1 MAANRKE
8 LADLDPAAAR
18 GRLNRLLE
26 TETELDE
33 MLRETRRMAA
43 EQIASARAEA
53 EERIRKLETELHDAD
68 LELRARIDRERDEAI
83 ANIRAEGQ
91 RERDKLDALE
101 DHLID
106 ELAAYVVERV
116 VGEGPGGRP

>member
-33 MLRETRRMAA
+33 MLRETRRTAA
-43 EQIASARAEA
+43 ELIASARAEA
-53 EERIRKLETELHDAD
+53 EARIRRLEAELHDAD

-91 RERDKLDALE
+91 RERDKLDKL
-101 DHLID
+101 DD
-106 ELAAYVVERV
+106 RFVDQLAAYVVERV
-116 VGEGPGGRP
+116 VGHGPGGRS

>member
-8 LADLDPAAAR
+8 LADLNPAAAR

-43 EQIASARAEA
+43 ELIASARAEA

-68 LELRARIDRERDEAI
+68 LELRAWIDRERDEAI
-83 ANIRAEGQ
+83 ANIRAEAE
-91 RERDKLDALE
+91 RERDQLDALE
-101 DHLID
+101 DRLID

-116 VGEGPGGRP
+116 VGHGPEGRP

>member
-8 LADLDPAAAR
+8 VADLDPAAAR

-33 MLRETRRMAA
+33 MLRETRRTAA
-43 EQIASARAEA
+43 ELIASARAGA
-53 EERIRKLETELHDAD
+53 DDRIRKLEAELHDAD

-83 ANIRAEGQ
+83 AKIRAEGQ
-91 RERDKLDALE
+91 RERDGLDELE
-101 DHLID
+101 DPLID
-106 ELAAYVVERV
+106 ELATYVVERV
-116 VGEGPGGRP
+116 VGQGPGGRS

>member
-43 EQIASARAEA
+43 ELIASARAEA

-83 ANIRAEGQ
+83 ASIQAEAQ
-91 RERDKLDALE
+91 RERDELDALE
-101 DHLID
+101 DRLID

-116 VGEGPGGRP
+116 VGREPGGQP

>member
-33 MLRETRRMAA
+33 MLRETRRTAA
-43 EQIASARAEA
+43 ELIASARAEA

-68 LELRARIDRERDEAI
+68 LELRARIDREQAQAI
-83 ANIRAEGQ
+83 ASIRAEAQ
-91 RERDKLDALE
+91 RERDELDALE
-101 DHLID
+101 DRLID

-116 VGEGPGGRP
+116 VGRESGGPP

>member
-8 LADLDPAAAR
+8 VADLDPAAAR

-33 MLRETRRMAA
+33 MLRETRRTAA
-43 EQIASARAEA
+43 ELIASARAGA
-53 EERIRKLETELHDAD
+53 DDRIRELEAELHDAD

-83 ANIRAEGQ
+83 AKIRAEGQ
-91 RERDKLDALE
+91 RERDGLDELE
-101 DHLID
+101 DPLID
-106 ELAAYVVERV
+106 ELATYVVERV
-116 VGEGPGGRP
+116 VGQGPGGRS

>member
-8 LADLDPAAAR
+8 LADLNPAAAR

-43 EQIASARAEA
+43 ELIASARAEA
-53 EERIRKLETELHDAD
+53 EERTRKLETELHDAD

-83 ANIRAEGQ
+83 ANIRAEAE
-91 RERDKLDALE
+91 RERDQLDALE
-101 DHLID
+101 DRLID

-116 VGEGPGGRP
+116 VGHGPEGRP

>member
-8 LADLDPAAAR
+8 VADLDPAAAR

-33 MLRETRRMAA
+33 MLRETRRTAA
-43 EQIASARAEA
+43 ELIALARAEA
-53 EERIRKLETELHDAD
+53 EDRIRKLEAELHDAD
-68 LELRARIDRERDEAI
+68 LELRARINRERDEAI
-83 ANIRAEGQ
+83 AKIRSEGQ
-91 RERDKLDALE
+91 RERDGLDALE
-101 DHLID
+101 DPLID

-116 VGEGPGGRP
+116 VGQGPGGRS